1 MHRKSLVRQTF
12 LLLLVILS
20 TNIAAQNPV
29 PIAPDLDGT
38 AWILIDATTGFVIAE
53 NNADEP
59 LPPASLAKMMTT
71 YIAVKQ
77 IKQGTLSDY
86 EEVFVSDNAWEK
98 GGAKTDGSTMFL
110 SPRTTVPVIDLMRG
124 IIIQSGNDAAIA
136 LAEHISGSED
146 EFSNLMNDYAVE
158 LGMNKTF
165 YYNSTGLPAEG
176 MVSSA
181 RDQAKLAKA
190 IIEIDPDYYALYSE
204 KYFQHNDIN
213 QPNRNRLLWRD
224 SSVDG
229 LKTGYTKAAGYC
241 LTASARRKDM
251 RLISVLLGSSSAE
264 SRARQTQKLLSFGF
278 RHFDTK
284 KIYSQGD
291 ILKDNAKVWFG
302 VDDFLNLTIAED
314 IVLTLPRRSEK
325 NLVANI
331 IVDQKLE
338 APINAGEELGRLQVS
353 LAENILIDVPLVAEK
368 EILESGLFSRFYDW
382 IVLFFTDLMS

>member
-20 TNIAAQNPV
+20 TNTAAQNPV

-38 AWILIDATTGFVIAE
+38 AWILIDANTGFVIAE

-86 EEVFVSDNAWEK
+86 EEVLVSDNAWEK

-190 IIEIDPDYYALYSE
+190 IIEIDPDYYAIYSE

-241 LTASARRKDM
+241 LAASARRKDM

>member
-1 MHRKSLVRQTF
+1 MHRKSLVRHTF

-20 TNIAAQNPV
+20 TNTAAQNPV

-38 AWILIDATTGFVIAE
+38 AWVLIDANTGFVIAE

-165 YYNSTGLPAEG
+165 YYNVYNS
-176 MVSSA
+176 
-181 RDQAKLAKA
+181 
-190 IIEIDPDYYALYSE
+190 
-204 KYFQHNDIN
+204 F
-213 QPNRNRLLWRD
+213 PN
-224 SSVDG
+224 
-229 LKTGYTKAAGYC
+229 
-241 LTASARRKDM
+241 M
-251 RLISVLLGSSSAE
+251 I
-264 SRARQTQKLLSFGF
+264 
-278 RHFDTK
+278 
-284 KIYSQGD
+284 
-291 ILKDNAKVWFG
+291 
-302 VDDFLNLTIAED
+302 
-314 IVLTLPRRSEK
+314 
-325 NLVANI
+325 
-331 IVDQKLE
+331 
-338 APINAGEELGRLQVS
+338 
-353 LAENILIDVPLVAEK
+353 
-368 EILESGLFSRFYDW
+368 
-382 IVLFFTDLMS
+382 

>member
-20 TNIAAQNPV
+20 TNAAAQNPV

-38 AWILIDATTGFVIAE
+38 AWILIDANTGFVIAE

-338 APINAGEELGRLQVS
+338 APISAGEELGRLQVS

>member
-20 TNIAAQNPV
+20 TNAAAQNPV

-38 AWILIDATTGFVIAE
+38 AWILIDANTGFVIAE

-241 LTASARRKDM
+241 LAASARRKDM

-338 APINAGEELGRLQVS
+338 APISAGEELGRLQVS